1 MSNMGR
7 DLDVIVERIIHKNR
21 GKSKNTLQEGDFIDL
36 LNFGLK
42 NPGTVNLVYLNTRS
56 NRKYRHEIEFR
67 EEYRTYKFLSYT
79 FKKITNCMDDLK
91 LPLR

>member
-56 NRKYRHEIEFR
+56 N
-67 EEYRTYKFLSYT
+67 
-79 FKKITNCMDDLK
+79 
-91 LPLR
+91 